1 MKIIAYFIL
10 ALMGA
15 LAILATIGCGTPY
28 NVSYV
33 DPATGVVAGYSSKG
47 GITIHYKPLAEK

>member
-1 MKIIAYFIL
+1 MKIIAYSLL
-10 ALMGA
+10 ALIGA
-15 LAILATIGCGTPY
+15 VTVLVLTGCGTPY

-47 GITIHYKPLAEK
+47 GITIHYRPLAEK